1 VIRTTRPGLLAI
13 LLTVA
18 ALIQSPMAFG
28 QGGSEQLGK
37 ILTDPDKL
45 EEFKK
50 ERLRPPIEFFRSQ
63 IMPNDILPY
72 IKANHWAMVGLEMR
86 ANHEDYDGS
95 LQTRPV
101 MLADQPH
108 EMIYRRDAR
117 LIKAQRARLTVP
129 IFLPRIP
136 KEIGFQLIRPEAIR
150 QDEEW
155 PAALKPLEPHQQMI
169 VVLSKAA
176 NDQFARWSQ
185 SRSTLPSAADKG
197 DSGLL
202 DKQRYYRLVLPLEPD
217 KPLLSPHPLT
227 WSPISHVIWDG
238 MAPEIIGTG
247 QQQAMVD
254 WLHWGGQLVIV
265 GGAGPAFT
273 PLRESFLAPYLPA
286 EPSGENVMRSGAE
299 LTALSEAYPPSAG
312 AREPDDSVPLTISVP
327 QAWEEFGRRYK
338 PPAPIRATEKKPLF
352 VTALTPKPGATVIP
366 LGGEGNPPL
375 GVEWKVGRG
384 RVLMLAISLSD
395 PDLIGWLGYDTMLRR
410 VVLRRPEERQLNPMQ
425 QDRQTGAIIPPH
437 YEPLNGN
444 DLTTVRYV
452 SRDLGAPTRQAV
464 DDDGKPI
471 TSTSSTSTTGIDLF
485 VHEVPVGEWLDSAAL
500 PSLSRSVLEKAS
512 GIEIPGRAFVLKVI
526 LAYILVLVPLNYLIC
541 RYLLG
546 RREWAWVV
554 VPTLSLAFAIG
565 VERAA
570 AYDVGFDSSC
580 DEIDLIETHGDYP
593 RGHISRFA
601 SLYATGRV
609 KFTISYPGPNGTTA
623 LALPLAT
630 GRSLRGE
637 DSTQSSFETQPVPT
651 LSGFQVQ
658 PRSLAMFRAEQ
669 LATLPGTVTLTPPGE
684 GPRSVVNES
693 GLDLKDA
700 WVIRIGSD
708 KEFTGVSLGSV
719 AQGAKIPLGAF
730 ETIKITDK
738 IVSEE
743 PTSHPTPDLAPG
755 PFLDLLRERSV
766 AVRPEEA
773 GELRLIAW
781 AEKTLAGQTIDPP
794 VDRHRGF
801 TLVVAHL
808 QPSPLL
814 DPASPRYN
822 ALALGRET
830 PPPILP
836 IVEPDPNSPIGMG
849 RPRIG
854 RPGVAPAAPR
864 SPNRGGPAAGSGAAG
879 SMPPST
885 PPSMGP
891 TTAPALPDSPPSP
904 PTATPNAPENPRP

>member
-1 VIRTTRPGLLAI
+1 VIRTNRPRNLTLLLLAI
-13 LLTVA
+13 
-18 ALIQSPMAFG
+18 ALIPTPRAFG

-50 ERLRPPIEFFRSQ
+50 ERQRPPIEFFRSQ

-72 IKANHWAMVGLEMR
+72 IKANHWTMVGLEMR

-117 LIKAQRARLTVP
+117 LIKSQRARLTMP
-129 IFLPRIP
+129 IFLPKIP

-155 PAALKPLEPHQQMI
+155 PASLKTLEPHQQMVI
-169 VVLSKAA
+169 VLSKEA
-176 NDQFARWSQ
+176 NDKFARWSQ
-185 SRSTLPSAADKG
+185 LRSTLPSVTQREDAVQM
-197 DSGLL
+197 
-202 DKQRYYRLVLPLEPD
+202 DKQRYYRMVLPLDPD

-227 WSPISHVIWDG
+227 WSPISHVIWDA
-238 MAPEIIGTG
+238 MPPEIIGTG
-247 QQQAMVD
+247 QQQAIVD
-254 WLHWGGQLVIV
+254 WLHWGGQLIVV
-265 GGAGPAFT
+265 GGAGPAFV

-286 EPSGENVMRSGAE
+286 EPSGENVMRSGDE
-299 LTALSEAYPPSAG
+299 LTALSEAYPPSA
-312 AREPDDSVPLTISVP
+312 AVREPDESVPLNVSVS
-327 QAWEEFGRRYK
+327 QAWDDFGRRYK
-338 PPAPIRATEKKPLF
+338 PPAPIMATAKKPLF
-352 VTALTPKPGATVIP
+352 ITGLAPKPGATVIP

-375 GVEWKVGRG
+375 AVEWKVGRG

-395 PDLIGWLGYDTMLRR
+395 PDLIGWPGYDTLIRR
-410 VVLRRPEERQLNPMQ
+410 VVLRRPEEKQLNPMG
-425 QDRQTGAIIPPH
+425 QDRNTGLLIPAR

-444 DLTTVRYV
+444 DLTTVRYL
-452 SRDLGAPTRQAV
+452 SRDLGAPTRQAL
-464 DDDGKPI
+464 DEDGKPI
-471 TSTSSTSTTGIDLF
+471 TRDSSVSMTSVDLF
-485 VHEVPVGEWLDSAAL
+485 SSEVPVGEWLDSAAL
-500 PSLSRSVLEKAS
+500 PSLSRTVLENAS
-512 GIEIPGRAFVLKVI
+512 GIEIPGRDFVLKVI

-593 RGHISRFA
+593 RAHISRFA

-637 DSTQSSFETQPVPT
+637 DSTQSSFETQPMPA

-669 LATLPGTVTLTPPGE
+669 MASLPGTITLTPEGE
-684 GPRSVVNES
+684 GPRSIVNES

-700 WVIRIGSD
+700 WVVRVGTE
-708 KEFTGVSLGSV
+708 KEFAGVSIGAI
-719 AQGAKIPLGAF
+719 AQGAKVPLGRLEPIKKPA
-730 ETIKITDK
+730 ETTN
-738 IVSEE
+738 VPPTT
-743 PTSHPTPDLAPG
+743 PTSPELKLNPR
-755 PFLDLLRERSV
+755 PFLDLLRERSL
-766 AVRPEEA
+766 ANRPEDV

-781 AEKTLAGQTIDPP
+781 AEKTLAGQTIEPP
-794 VDRHRGF
+794 VDRQRGF

-814 DPASPRYN
+814 DSASARYH
-822 ALALGRET
+822 ALASGPER
-830 PPPILP
+830 PPTFLP
-836 IVEPDPNSPIGMG
+836 EVIVEPNNPMRGMGMG
-849 RPRIG
+849 RRMIRG
-854 RPGVAPAAPR
+854 GMAPAAPANGM
-864 SPNRGGPAAGSGAAG
+864 PGGAAG
-879 SMPPST
+879 AAGLPGAMP
-885 PPSMGP
+885 
-891 TTAPALPDSPPSP
+891 APVSPPPPP
-904 PTATPNAPENPRP
+904 PTSVPADTPSAPENPRP